1 MKANEYKVLSEAVEE
16 GVSYGYQRAFK
27 YSDNPTP
34 DAIQAAIVNAVV
46 LQICEYFYFEGT
58 KYANND

>member
-27 YSDNPTP
+27 YSDDPTP
-34 DAIQAAIVNAVV
+34 DAIQAAIVDAVM
-46 LQICEYFYFEGT
+46 LQICEYFFFEDLNN
-58 KYANND
+58 ANT

>member
-1 MKANEYKVLSEAVEE
+1 MKANEYLVLSEAVEE

-34 DAIQAAIVNAVV
+34 DAIQAAIVDAVMSQV
-46 LQICEYFYFEGT
+46 CEYFFFEDMNN
-58 KYANND
+58 ANND

>member
-27 YSDNPTP
+27 YSDDPTP
-34 DAIQAAIVNAVV
+34 DAIQAAIVDAVM
-46 LQICEYFYFEGT
+46 LQVCEYFYFEAT
-58 KYANND
+58 NDANNT

>member
-1 MKANEYKVLSEAVEE
+1 MKANEYKILSEAVEE

-34 DAIQAAIVNAVV
+34 DAIQASIAGAVM
-46 LQICEYFYFEGT
+46 LQICEYFIFEDM
-58 KYANND
+58 KDANND